1 MVSLVH
7 DTTISLHNV
16 IGILGSFLIV
26 VTYLLLQLKK
36 MQVGEVRC
44 SILNAMGAAGILYSL
59 TVEFN
64 FSAFLIESFWLAI
77 SLFGIL
83 QSLKDSRLRKGQD
96 VVSGNS

>member
-1 MVSLVH
+1 MPDTIISVH
-7 DTTISLHNV
+7 NS

-36 MQVGEVRC
+36 IQVSDVQY
-44 SILNAMGAAGILYSL
+44 SILNAIGAAGILFSL

-77 SLFGIL
+77 SLFGIFK
-83 QSLKDSRLRKGQD
+83 SLKDAQLSRG
-96 VVSGNS
+96 